1 MFDLGGSAY
10 AIPIL
15 SIIYHHRERISLTD
29 AKKKKTKKIRG
40 VIQAGGSK
48 LKRKKRGARMKEGE
62 RKRTDGGGMR
72 TE

>member
-29 AKKKKTKKIRG
+29 AKKKKLG
-40 VIQAGGSK
+40 
-48 LKRKKRGARMKEGE
+48 EGFRLE
-62 RKRTDGGGMR
+62 
-72 TE
+72 EAS